1 VDLAAAV
8 AARSVR
14 GFEDWVMSRW
24 RFSLRGIWRALG
36 PGLVTG
42 AADDDPS
49 GIATYSQ
56 AGAQFGYSL
65 LWTVFLTL
73 PFMAAIQIISAVIG
87 WNTRRGLSF
96 NIAKVLPPYVLYL
109 LVTSLLVANTINI
122 AADLAAMGEALRLV
136 AGGSALLFAVLFG
149 VVCLIAEVLIPYHRY
164 AGYLKLLTMVLL
176 FYVAAAFSVNIPWRE
191 VAHATLV
198 PKIDFGRDELL
209 MIVALFGT
217 TISPYL
223 FFWQASQEAEESR
236 LSHRR
241 MFAGQPDLTKH
252 SFRTISIDTWTGMAF
267 SNAIAFFII
276 VTTAATLHS
285 QGVTHIDTAAQAA
298 EALRPIGGPLAFAL
312 FALGI
317 IGTGLLAV
325 PVLAGSAAYAV
336 AEVFKLQGSLELPAS
351 RAIGFYAIV
360 AAATLGGS
368 ALLLTKI
375 DPIAM
380 LFWTAVI
387 NGIVAVPIMIATMV
401 VVSSKREARLA
412 LPRWLMILGWLAAA
426 LMAIAVILLIWSSF

>member
-1 VDLAAAV
+1 MSKFS
-8 AARSVR
+8 ARA
-14 GFEDWVMSRW
+14 
-24 RFSLRGIWRALG
+24 IWRALG

-56 AGAQFGYSL
+56 AGAQFGFSL

-73 PFMAAIQIISAVIG
+73 PFMAAIQIISAIIG
-87 WNTRRGLSF
+87 WDTRQGLAR
-96 NIAKVLPPYVLYL
+96 NIAKVLPRWALYP
-109 LVTSLLVANTINI
+109 LVGSLLVANTINI
-122 AADLAAMGEALRLV
+122 AADLAAMGEAMRLV
-136 AGGSALLFAVLFG
+136 TGGSALLFAVLFG
-149 VVCLIAEVLIPYHRY
+149 IVCLIAEVLIPYHRY
-164 AGYLKLLTMVLL
+164 AGVLKFMTMVLL
-176 FYVAAAFSVNIPWRE
+176 FYVAAAFSVHIPWGE
-191 VAHATLV
+191 VAQATLI
-198 PKIDFGRDELL
+198 PHFDFSRDQIL
-209 MIVALFGT
+209 MVVAVFGT

-236 LSHRR
+236 LSHRQA
-241 MFAGQPDLTKH
+241 FAADPALKKN
-252 SFRTISIDTWTGMAF
+252 SFRNISVDTWTGMFF

-276 VTTAATLHS
+276 VTTAATLHT
-285 QGVTHIDTAAQAA
+285 QGITHIDTAAQAA
-298 EALRPIGGPLAFAL
+298 EALRPVGGPLAFAL

-336 AEVFKLQGSLELPAS
+336 AEVFKLRGSLELPAS

-368 ALLLTKI
+368 ALLATNI

-387 NGIVAVPIMIATMV
+387 NGVVAVPIMIATMI
-401 VVSSKREARLA
+401 VVSSKRATKVA

-426 LMAIAVILLIWSSF
+426 LMAVAVALLIWSSF

>member
-1 VDLAAAV
+1 
-8 AARSVR
+8 
-14 GFEDWVMSRW
+14 M
-24 RFSLRGIWRALG
+24 
-36 PGLVTG
+36 TG

-56 AGAQFGYSL
+56 AGAQFGFSL
-65 LWTVFLTL
+65 LWTMFLTL

-87 WNTRRGLSF
+87 WNTRKGLAR
-96 NIAKVLPPYVLYL
+96 NIARVLPAWALYP
-109 LVTSLLVANTINI
+109 LVASLLVANTINI

-136 AGGSALLFAVLFG
+136 VGGSALAFAVLFG
-149 VVCLIAEVLIPYHRY
+149 VVCLVAEVLIPYHRY
-164 AGYLKLLTMVLL
+164 AGALKMMTLVLL
-176 FYVAAAFSVNIPWRE
+176 FYVAAAFSVHIPWGE
-191 VAHATLV
+191 VAHAALV
-198 PKIDFGRDELL
+198 PKLSLGHEELL
-209 MIVALFGT
+209 MVVAVFGT

-236 LSHRR
+236 LSHRHIYAR
-241 MFAGQPDLTKH
+241 EPEMKN
-252 SFRTISIDTWTGMAF
+252 SFKTISIDTWVGMIF
-267 SNAIAFFII
+267 SNVIAFFII

-285 QGVTHIDTAAQAA
+285 HGVTHIDTAAQAA
-298 EALRPIGGPLAFAL
+298 EALRPIGGPFAFAL
-312 FALGI
+312 FAAGI

-336 AEVFKLQGSLELPAS
+336 AEVFKIRGSLELPAN

-368 ALLLTKI
+368 ALLATSI

-387 NGIVAVPIMIATMV
+387 NGIVAVPIMLATML
-401 VVSSKREARLA
+401 VVSSKSEARQIK
-412 LPRWLMILGWLAAA
+412 LPRWLLILGWLAAA
-426 LMAIAVILLIWSSF
+426 LMAIAVILLIGSSF

>member
-1 VDLAAAV
+1 VSES
-8 AARSVR
+8 RSFLR
-14 GFEDWVMSRW
+14 
-24 RFSLRGIWRALG
+24 SLGRALG

-56 AGAQFGYSL
+56 AGAQFGFGL
-65 LWTVFLTL
+65 TWTLFLTL
-73 PFMAAIQIISAVIG
+73 PFMVAIQIISAVIG
-87 WNTRRGLSF
+87 WNTRQGLAR
-96 NIAKVLPPYVLYL
+96 NIAKVLPAVVLYP
-109 LVTSLLVANTINI
+109 LVASLLIANTINI

-136 AGGSALLFAVLFG
+136 VGGSALVYAGLFG
-149 VVCLIAEVLIPYHRY
+149 IVCLIAEVVIPYHRY
-164 AGYLKLLTMVLL
+164 AGFLKFMTMVLL
-176 FYVAAAFSVNIPWRE
+176 FYVAAAFTVNVPWGEVVRSTFIPDIKLDHDMILMV
-191 VAHATLV
+191 VA
-198 PKIDFGRDELL
+198 I
-209 MIVALFGT
+209 FGT

-236 LSHRR
+236 LSHRELHAQHR
-241 MFAGQPDLTKH
+241 LHAQQKDAKKD
-252 SFRTISIDTWTGMAF
+252 SFRAISIDTWVGMIA
-267 SNAIAFFII
+267 SNLVAFFII
-276 VTTAATLHS
+276 VTTAATLHLH
-285 QGVTHIDTAAQAA
+285 GVTHIDTAAQAA
-298 EALRPIGGPLAFAL
+298 EALRPVGGPFAFAL

-336 AEVFKLQGSLELPAS
+336 AEVFKIRGSLELPAN

-360 AAATLGGS
+360 AAATIGGA

-387 NGIVAVPIMIATMV
+387 NGIVAVPIMIATMI
-401 VVSSKREARLA
+401 VVSNKREAGLA
-412 LPRWLMILGWLAAA
+412 LPRWLTVLGWLATG
-426 LMAIAVILLIWSSF
+426 LMAVVVALLIWSSF

>member
-1 VDLAAAV
+1 VRIS
-8 AARSVR
+8 ARGV
-14 GFEDWVMSRW
+14 
-24 RFSLRGIWRALG
+24 WRALG

-56 AGAQFGYSL
+56 AGAQFGFAL
-65 LWTVFLTL
+65 LWTLFLTL
-73 PFMAAIQIISAVIG
+73 PFMAAIQLISACIG
-87 WNTRRGLSF
+87 WNTRRGLAD
-96 NIAKVLPPYVLYL
+96 NIARVLPPVTLYP
-109 LVTSLLVANTINI
+109 LVAALLVANTINI

-136 AGGSALLFAVLFG
+136 AGGSALVFAVAFG
-149 VVCLIAEVLIPYHRY
+149 VACLAAEVLIPYHRY
-164 AGYLKLLTMVLL
+164 AGYLKFLTLVLL
-176 FYVAAAFSVNIPWRE
+176 FYVAAAFSVHIPWAE
-191 VAHATLV
+191 VAIATVMPATTLNHNV
-198 PKIDFGRDELL
+198 LL
-209 MIVALFGT
+209 MVVAVFGT

-236 LSHRR
+236 LSHRHMYASHPQLR
-241 MFAGQPDLTKH
+241 KNA
-252 SFRTISIDTWTGMAF
+252 FRSISIDTWIGMFF

-276 VTTAATLHS
+276 VTTAATLHM

-298 EALRPIGGPLAFAL
+298 EALRPIGGPLTFAL
-312 FALGI
+312 FAAGI

-336 AEVFKLQGSLELPAS
+336 AEVFKLRGSLELPAS

-368 ALLLTKI
+368 ALLATNI

-387 NGIVAVPIMIATMV
+387 NGVVAVPIMIATMV
-401 VVSSKREARLA
+401 VVMNRREAPVLA
-412 LPRWLMILGWLAAA
+412 LPRWLLVLGWLAAV
-426 LMAIAVILLIWSSF
+426 LMAVAVALLIWSSV